1 MDMRTL
7 GMVLIVV
14 VLVLTAASEVIKRL
28 LLSKVERLFA
38 AGDFDGCLKVIGG
51 SLARL
56 TMPSF
61 NREFMR
67 LNALEL
73 KQDDEAAAEVIE
85 RLLRKGC
92 SPKQRLALLARGF
105 EFYAAQLDR
114 DKASHMLELVESS
127 GDKGLLRS
135 CRVKFDIVFDKK
147 SGYIHE
153 MEEALPDASPEER
166 AQLCY
171 LLSLQYEN
179 KGDKRRADEYLRKSL
194 EVAGITEDAAKAAAK

>member
-56 TMPSF
+56 TIPSF
-61 NREFMR
+61 NREFM
-67 LNALEL
+67 
-73 KQDDEAAAEVIE
+73 
-85 RLLRKGC
+85 
-92 SPKQRLALLARGF
+92 RLALLARGF

>member
-56 TMPSF
+56 TIPSF

-92 SPKQRLALLARGF
+92 SPKQRLALL
-105 EFYAAQLDR
+105 
-114 DKASHMLELVESS
+114 KASHMLELVESS